1 MSNDAFYS
9 QEDELGLIGACLT
22 GDIDT
27 CSDALADIRSEWITQ
42 DNLRLTF
49 DVLRG
54 MVQENKQPTIRE
66 LRKEWKKAYGQL
78 PMPYDAWNQAM
89 EACPSPANLPYY
101 IKGVTD
107 AAHRRQLRDTG
118 DRLIRDSAVLSLQ
131 PDQIV
136 SNAEAGLSIDVS
148 RETLSTSKQVA
159 GNFIDQMQERFNRKG
174 TLSGISTGFHWLDVK
189 TDGLQH
195 REMAIIAA
203 RPSIGKT
210 AIAIAIAHK
219 AAVQDKVPTLFV
231 SLEMSKEAIFRR
243 TVATIGSISMQN
255 LKSGDLSGG
264 DMKSMMSASAKISTS
279 PLWFLD
285 GSSSQSISAI
295 TASVRRAVRKHQVR
309 LVIVDYLQKVKA
321 ADRSEKRTYEVAE
334 VSGKLKDVAV
344 QTGVAMLCLAQ
355 LNRESEKDKGRQ
367 PRLTDLADS
376 GQIER
381 DADLVMLLDRDRKE
395 ASGEAFIIIAKQRDG
410 ECGIVK
416 LHYEGQ
422 FCRFSDPSPT
432 F

>member
-9 QEDELGLIGACLT
+9 QDDELGLIGACLT
-22 GDIDT
+22 GDVDT

-54 MVQENKQPTIRE
+54 MVQENKQPTIGE
-66 LRKEWKKAYGQL
+66 LVKEWKKAYGQL

-174 TLSGISTGFHWLDVK
+174 TLSGISTGFHWLDFK

-243 TVATIGSISMQN
+243 TVSAIGSISMQH
-255 LKSGDLSGG
+255 LKSGDLSEW

-295 TASVRRAVRKHQVR
+295 TASVRRAVRKHHVR

>member
-1 MSNDAFYS
+1 MSDPYYPT
-9 QEDELGLIGACLT
+9 EDESGMIGACLT

-27 CSDALADIRSEWITQ
+27 CSDALADVHSSWITQ
-42 DNLRLTF
+42 DDLRLTF
-49 DVLRG
+49 DAIRG
-54 MVQENKQPTIRE
+54 LVQQNKSPTLQE
-66 LRKEWKKAYGQL
+66 LAKEWKKAYGEF
-78 PMPYDAWNQAM
+78 PIPFEAWNKAM
-89 EACPSPANLPYY
+89 AACPSPANLPYY
-101 IKGVTD
+101 TQGITE
-107 AAHRRQLRDTG
+107 AAHRRQLKDTG
-118 DRLIRDSAVLSLQ
+118 DRLMRDSAVLTLK
-131 PDQIV
+131 PDEIV

-159 GNFIDQMQERFNRKG
+159 GSFLDQMQDRFNRKG
-174 TLSGISTGFHWLDVK
+174 SLSGIATGFHWLDVK

-210 AIAIAIAHK
+210 AIAIAIANK
-219 AAVQDKVPTLFV
+219 AAVENKVPTLFV
-231 SLEMSKEAIFRR
+231 SLEMSKEAILRR
-243 TVATIGSISMQN
+243 MVSTIGSVPMQN
-255 LKSGDLSGG
+255 LKSGDLTES
-264 DMKSMMSASAKISTS
+264 DMRQMMSASGKISHS

-285 GSSSQSISAI
+285 GAASHSISSI

-309 LVIVDYLQKVKA
+309 LVIVDYLQKIKA
-321 ADRSEKRTYEVAE
+321 ADRAEKRTYEVAE

-355 LNRESEKDKGRQ
+355 LNRESEKEKGRQ

-381 DADLVMLLDRDRKE
+381 DADIVMLLNRDRKE
-395 ASGEAFIIIAKQRDG
+395 TSGEACIIIAKQRDG
-410 ECGIVK
+410 ECGIVN

-422 FCRFSDPSPT
+422 FCRFSDSSPT
-432 F
+432 L

>member
-9 QEDELGLIGACLT
+9 QDDEFGLIGACLT
-22 GDIDT
+22 GDVDT

-54 MVQENKQPTIRE
+54 MVQENKQPTIGE
-66 LRKEWKKAYGQL
+66 LGKEWKKAYGQL

-89 EACPSPANLPYY
+89 DACPSPANLPYY

-219 AAVQDKVPTLFV
+219 AAVHDKVPTLFV

-243 TVATIGSISMQN
+243 TVSAIGSISMQH
-255 LKSGDLSGG
+255 LKSGDLSEG

-395 ASGEAFIIIAKQRDG
+395 TSGEAFIIIAKQRDG

>member
-1 MSNDAFYS
+1 MSDPYFPN
-9 QEDELGLIGACLT
+9 EDELGMIGACLT
-22 GDIDT
+22 GSIDT

-49 DVLRG
+49 DAIRG
-54 MVQENKQPTIRE
+54 LVQENQQPTLKE
-66 LRKEWKKAYGQL
+66 LGKEWRKAYGQL
-78 PMPYDAWNQAM
+78 PMPYDTWNQAM
-89 EACPSPANLPYY
+89 DVCPSPANLPYY
-101 IKGVTD
+101 IKGITE
-107 AAHRRQLRDTG
+107 AAHRRQLRDAG
-118 DRLIRDSAVLSLQ
+118 DRLIRESAVITLQ

-136 SNAEAGLSIDVS
+136 ANAEAGLTIEVS
-148 RETLSTSKQVA
+148 RESLSTSKQVA

-174 TLSGISTGFHWLDVK
+174 SLSGIATGFHWLDDK
-189 TDGLQH
+189 TDGLQL

-219 AAVQDKVPTLFV
+219 AAIQDKVPTLFV

-243 TVATIGSISMQN
+243 TVATIGSVSMQN
-255 LKSGDLSGG
+255 LKSGNLTEG
-264 DMKSMMSASAKISTS
+264 DMKSMMAASGKISNS

-285 GSSSQSISAI
+285 GSSSHSISSI
-295 TASVRRAVRKHQVR
+295 TANVRRAVRKHQVR

-334 VSGKLKDVAV
+334 VSGKLKDIAV

-355 LNRESEKDKGRQ
+355 LNRENEKDKGRQ

-395 ASGEAFIIIAKQRDG
+395 PSGEASIIIAKQRDG
-410 ECGIVK
+410 ECGLVK
-416 LHYEGQ
+416 LWYDGQ
-422 FCRFSDPSPT
+422 YCRFSDPSPIY
-432 F
+432 

>member
-9 QEDELGLIGACLT
+9 QDDELGLIGACLT

-27 CSDALADIRSEWITQ
+27 CSDALADIRSEWIIQ

-54 MVQENKQPTIRE
+54 MVQENKQPTIGE
-66 LRKEWKKAYGQL
+66 LGKEWKKAYGQL

-255 LKSGDLSGG
+255 LKSGDLSER

-422 FCRFSDPSPT
+422 FCRFSDPSPI